1 LTENLLRKPPFRF
14 LHDVVSEVMRNTGFG
29 HGLYSEDELNSGSI
43 KAGRG
48 ARLALKP
55 NGMSMPFLPKMPIK
69 FVREERFV

>member
-1 LTENLLRKPPFRF
+1 
-14 LHDVVSEVMRNTGFG
+14 MRNTGFG